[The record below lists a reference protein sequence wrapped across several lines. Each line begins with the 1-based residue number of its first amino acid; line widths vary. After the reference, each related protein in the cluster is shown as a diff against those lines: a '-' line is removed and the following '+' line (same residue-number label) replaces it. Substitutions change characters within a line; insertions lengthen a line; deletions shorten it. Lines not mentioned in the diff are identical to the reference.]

1 MKRLLLMA
9 VVSMMATMSMNA
21 QNAHD
26 LIVRSRVGV
35 NLCTLTGN
43 DDFKQKLGWT
53 VGAGFDFCITDQWA
67 VSLDISRDYIGAKSK
82 LLDKK
87 LNLEYLSFGP
97 IAKFY
102 ATPWLALQAGPEI
115 GFLLKAKMDDTS
127 YKDAYKKTEFSLPL
141 GVSFEPKIGSNDGS
155 LIIDLRYRLGLSN
168 VNKKDVID
176 ANIHNSAFIFTVGY
190 KFNLLGE

>member
-67 VSLDISRDYIGAKSK
+67 VSLDISHDYIGAK
-82 LLDKK
+82 
-87 LNLEYLSFGP
+87 N
-97 IAKFY
+97 
-102 ATPWLALQAGPEI
+102 
-115 GFLLKAKMDDTS
+115 
-127 YKDAYKKTEFSLPL
+127 
-141 GVSFEPKIGSNDGS
+141 
-155 LIIDLRYRLGLSN
+155 
-168 VNKKDVID
+168 
-176 ANIHNSAFIFTVGY
+176 
-190 KFNLLGE
+190 